1 MYSLDDAPINVEN
14 STIWVSEKLRNVT
27 GAQPGDIVRPTT
39 DIGNVYQFTL
49 AGYYKL
55 PYAANFRWYIV
66 SDADYEYL
74 KDGFFITMDVYGV
87 KLDEMSY
94 MNFKELDEAL
104 LKDTT
109 ASCLS
114 LDAQS
119 SDEYVLGY
127 ILSVFI
133 SLIGLFLIL
142 IVVMTI
148 RFTMIA
154 ALKEEECEI
163 GVLRAIGADSFS
175 FRWLFAEKYIAF
187 AVIGGALGIVAGLP
201 LSKYVLSMFGPG
213 NIMPSDA
220 EIVVIGILSV
230 LFIIALIIGFSML
243 VMRRINKISVVDAIR
258 GENRAERFGRG
269 GGIRL
274 HKRRIMSPA
283 FFIALSDILGRFKRY
298 AFLLVAYTLGVLI
311 ILFVVNIKNSVINPE
326 FLKYSLTY
334 QTDFFIELSD
344 EKLNDYI
351 KRMSAEN
358 KNINEMINN
367 DIRKAGIKAHYDN
380 DHYNSMGILM
390 QNGLEINST
399 VWSGSGDISQLSY
412 HEGSVPVKE
421 NEAAMSWS
429 SANSL
434 GIQLGDEI
442 TLKMSID
449 PEKDG
454 IYEESKEKFKIT
466 AFINA
471 MDSGVPIV
479 VLSQKYDK
487 NPNGSMSYW
496 ATIIDADGSEKEEQ
510 FRRLEEMFGPE
521 QVLDSMEYTKLC
533 LAEYSQIFDLLELV
547 MGVAVLFIL
556 MLMTYLYSSI
566 FIAEEMPETALQ
578 KSLGFTNGAVKASH
592 IFRILI
598 LSVVS
603 VIVGEI
609 LLQTAGQFIVRV
621 LMESLGITNFSLMPE
636 FIMSFALIPALIMG
650 AVLITEW
657 FTLGKIKKADIR
669 NIKDV

>member
-27 GAQPGDIVRPTT
+27 GAQPGDIVRLTT

-142 IVVMTI
+142 IVIMTI

-175 FRWLFAEKYIAF
+175 
-187 AVIGGALGIVAGLP
+187 
-201 LSKYVLSMFGPG
+201 
-213 NIMPSDA
+213 SDA

-230 LFIIALIIGFSML
+230 LFIIAVIIGFSMI

-311 ILFVVNIKNSVINPE
+311 ILFVVNTKNSVINPE

-479 VLSQKYDK
+479 VLGQKYDK

-578 KSLGFTNGAVKASH
+578 KSLSFTNGAVKASH